1 MFFVNF
7 ITMLYLKCQIQK
19 DREETYTVNTIHR
32 KSPMLTGYEYVENI
46 DISFS
51 YIIGNILSNCFG
63 FWMYFGFHKILG
75 KFLCF
80 LVVINY

>member
-7 ITMLYLKCQIQK
+7 ITMLYLKRQIQK

-51 YIIGNILSNCFG
+51 TYYRQYIVKLLWLLDVFRIA
-63 FWMYFGFHKILG
+63 
-75 KFLCF
+75 
-80 LVVINY
+80 